1 MFNTKHFDIRKQ
13 REREREK
20 RNALA
25 DNCLCTAFDEFR
37 KAKPIRQNGE
47 WSQCSSFHLNLALV
61 HKVQYV
67 FQQPMREG

>member
-1 MFNTKHFDIRKQ
+1 MFNTKHFNKGNFFKGNKQ
-13 REREREK
+13 REGEK

-47 WSQCSSFHLNLALV
+47 WSECSLLHLNLALV
-61 HKVQYV
+61 HKV
-67 FQQPMREG
+67 